1 MCSNAATQ
9 FIDHMLIIQVLLY
22 VIFTRCF
29 FQAPQRFDEDSR
41 FAEGLS
47 SDQINQLPTR
57 VFKSGTDNETTKPK
71 SCKCWTKNADNLDT
85 TDREE
90 SSASANEVEAR
101 DAMEECPVC
110 MNKFVNNEQLRI
122 LPCFHEFHTNC
133 IDKWINVRMA
143 SILE

>member
-1 MCSNAATQ
+1 M
-9 FIDHMLIIQVLLY
+9 
-22 VIFTRCF
+22 F

-41 FAEGLS
+41 FTEGLS

-57 VFKSGTDNETTKPK
+57 VFKSSTDNEITTSK

-85 TDREE
+85 SDTEE
-90 SSASANEVEAR
+90 SSASARVHSAKEVEAR

-133 IDKWINVRMA
+133 IDKWINVRMV